1 MPISPIFGIRGA
13 WFVHGC
19 WNLLKTPLEKMQ
31 NFRISKDMLKIQEK
45 EVDSR
50 AKQGRDYTLTD
61 EEVLAVIS
69 GYAKQRRD
77 SIEAYRLGGR
87 AEMLAK
93 EEAELAIVCEY
104 LPQQL
109 TKEELISIVTQA
121 ISESGATGPRD
132 MGAVMKLVV
141 SATKGRADGKVVSQ
155 LVRDQLS
162 G

>member
-1 MPISPIFGIRGA
+1 MSIEVRLQDEILVA
-13 WFVHGC
+13 
-19 WNLLKTPLEKMQ
+19 LKAGDKLRLNCLRMLKSKMQ
-31 NFRISKDMLKIQEK
+31 EK
-45 EVDSR
+45 TVESR

-87 AEMLAK
+87 AEMLVK

-109 TKEELISIVTQA
+109 TEEELVSIVTQA

-155 LVRDQLS
+155 LVRDRLS

>member
-1 MPISPIFGIRGA
+1 MSIEVRLQDEILVA
-13 WFVHGC
+13 
-19 WNLLKTPLEKMQ
+19 LKAGDKLRLNCLRMLKSKMQ
-31 NFRISKDMLKIQEK
+31 EK
-45 EVDSR
+45 TVESR

-87 AEMLAK
+87 AEMLVK

-109 TKEELISIVTQA
+109 TEEELVSIVTQA

>member
-1 MPISPIFGIRGA
+1 MSIEVRLQDEILVA
-13 WFVHGC
+13 
-19 WNLLKTPLEKMQ
+19 LKAGDKLRLNCLRMLKSKMQ
-31 NFRISKDMLKIQEK
+31 EK
-45 EVDSR
+45 TVESR

-61 EEVLAVIS
+61 EEVLTVIS

-77 SIEAYRLGGR
+77 SIDAYRLGGR

-109 TKEELISIVTQA
+109 TEEELVSIVTQA